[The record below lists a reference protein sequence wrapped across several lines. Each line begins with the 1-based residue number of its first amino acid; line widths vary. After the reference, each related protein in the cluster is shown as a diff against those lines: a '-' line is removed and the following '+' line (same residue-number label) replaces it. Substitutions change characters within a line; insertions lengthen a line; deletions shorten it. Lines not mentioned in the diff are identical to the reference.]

1 MRTNFYT
8 EYAFRILLYLQLKPG
23 ERVTI
28 REIGESFGISVNHLN
43 KVSQRLARMNLVTS
57 TRGNGGG
64 IELVPEALEMKL
76 GELMRSFEPAA
87 EVAQCEGVG
96 SQSGCAI
103 SPICRLRGMF
113 SSAQEAFYE
122 NLNQQ
127 TVGDLVTGQQKQ
139 LSQLLLRGL
148 RTSKS

>member
-1 MRTNFYT
+1 MINLPPIPSIRVHRRLRIHQPSIRTL
-8 EYAFRILLYLQLKPG
+8 RC
-23 ERVTI
+23 
-28 REIGESFGISVNHLN
+28 
-43 KVSQRLARMNLVTS
+43 
-57 TRGNGGG
+57 
-64 IELVPEALEMKL
+64 
-76 GELMRSFEPAA
+76 PAA

-139 LSQLLLRGL
+139 LSRLLIPALK
-148 RTSKS
+148 TNQS